1 MKLNQSRKFGILLTL
16 TTLVVSAALVYSSFR
31 GLAASRDDEVSQA
44 EVHTQNL
51 AQAIDLSIS
60 GRIGHIDQA
69 LVTLVSEIERS
80 LATGRLEPGRL
91 QHIVEV
97 QQHLLPEAVAFYISR
112 SDGTLILGNPTAD
125 RAANFRDRPFWAP
138 LRDHPEAG
146 LVITEATQSL
156 FTKQWMI
163 YFARRYRLPDG
174 RFGGVVLAPVLVEH
188 LQKTLAGFNVG
199 KGGRLTL
206 RDAGSGFVARHPVVV
221 KGKTQAVGNR
231 EIATELEAVLAT
243 GVRQKT
249 YSAVTP
255 YDQTKRVFTFRW
267 LSVGPLYV
275 VASLAEEDFLA
286 QWQAER
292 RRTLIWLGITIL
304 GSWGMAA
311 TLWLFWLGRER
322 DGEALLA
329 SRKQYRSLVENTPD
343 LVTRVDEKGR
353 MVFVNHAALT
363 HYGLTPEACVGR
375 MAFDFVAP
383 EDRES
388 TIAAFQAWLKSDREV
403 FEYENRLVGVDGQSH
418 HMAWLILAEHDGE
431 GRVVGFASTARD
443 ITERKRLAEEK
454 LELQSQLQQSQKME
468 SLGTLAG
475 GVAHDMNNVLG
486 AILGLASAHIGSL
499 PAGSP
504 LHRALGTICKATERG
519 GQMVKSLLSFARQSV
534 GAFSTLDV
542 NAILRDESTLLER
555 TTLSKVHTQMELE
568 PNLHPILGDASALTH
583 AIMNLCVNAVDAMPE
598 HGRLTL
604 RTRNVDEDWIEV
616 VVEDNGMG
624 MPKDVMEK
632 ALDPFFTT
640 KEPGKGTGLGLS
652 MVYSI
657 IKAHRGQLLI
667 QSEPGRGTRVRMRFP
682 ACRNE
687 PVVPG
692 SAEPADLPPAHT
704 VLEILVV
711 DDDELIQGSLQ
722 AVLDVM
728 GHTVHPALSGEE
740 ALAKLQK
747 GLVPDLII
755 LDMNMPGLGGV
766 GTLPRL
772 RGLNPRVPV
781 LLSTGRADETALSLA
796 AAFPGVTL
804 LPKPFGLRE
813 LRNHFESIGLA

>member
-1 MKLNQSRKFGILLTL
+1 
-16 TTLVVSAALVYSSFR
+16 
-31 GLAASRDDEVSQA
+31 
-44 EVHTQNL
+44 
-51 AQAIDLSIS
+51 
-60 GRIGHIDQA
+60 
-69 LVTLVSEIERS
+69 
-80 LATGRLEPGRL
+80 
-91 QHIVEV
+91 
-97 QQHLLPEAVAFYISR
+97 
-112 SDGTLILGNPTAD
+112 
-125 RAANFRDRPFWAP
+125 
-138 LRDHPEAG
+138 
-146 LVITEATQSL
+146 
-156 FTKQWMI
+156 
-163 YFARRYRLPDG
+163 
-174 RFGGVVLAPVLVEH
+174 
-188 LQKTLAGFNVG
+188 
-199 KGGRLTL
+199 
-206 RDAGSGFVARHPVVV
+206 
-221 KGKTQAVGNR
+221 
-231 EIATELEAVLAT
+231 
-243 GVRQKT
+243 
-249 YSAVTP
+249 
-255 YDQTKRVFTFRW
+255 
-267 LSVGPLYV
+267 
-275 VASLAEEDFLA
+275 
-286 QWQAER
+286 
-292 RRTLIWLGITIL
+292 
-304 GSWGMAA
+304 
-311 TLWLFWLGRER
+311 
-322 DGEALLA
+322 
-329 SRKQYRSLVENTPD
+329 
-343 LVTRVDEKGR
+343 
-353 MVFVNHAALT
+353 
-363 HYGLTPEACVGR
+363 
-375 MAFDFVAP
+375 
-383 EDRES
+383 
-388 TIAAFQAWLKSDREV
+388 
-403 FEYENRLVGVDGQSH
+403 
-418 HMAWLILAEHDGE
+418 
-431 GRVVGFASTARD
+431 
-443 ITERKRLAEEK
+443 
-454 LELQSQLQQSQKME
+454 
-468 SLGTLAG
+468 
-475 GVAHDMNNVLG
+475 
-486 AILGLASAHIGSL
+486 
-499 PAGSP
+499 
-504 LHRALGTICKATERG
+504 
-519 GQMVKSLLSFARQSV
+519 MVKSLLSFARQSV